1 MVMPGTFLRTLVLS
15 AVAVALLGL
24 TPVRAEIAIAMAGP
38 MTGAY
43 AWMGE
48 QYKHGVEAALAEIN
62 AGGGLLGQ
70 TVRVIIGDDA
80 CDAGQAVAVANKLV
94 HDGVVFVAGHYCSH
108 ASIPASKVYEQS
120 GILMISPGST
130 NPRLTDEGGDNVF
143 RVVGR
148 DDLQGEI
155 AGDYLADQWAGKAIA
170 ILHDQ
175 TTYGKGLAEETRKQ
189 LNKRG
194 VTEAMFEAFTPGKT
208 DYSALVSK
216 MQAAGIEVFYVGG
229 YSTEAALILRQARN
243 RGYDAQLVAGD
254 GIVTADFWVITGP
267 AGEGT
272 LMTFSLDARANP
284 EAAGAVDAFRARG
297 YEPEGFTLHAY
308 AAVQVWAQAVEKA
321 GTLELGAVIEAL
333 RGERFETVLGNLDFD
348 EKGDI
353 TTPSYVWYVWRD
365 GRYVPMD

>member
-1 MVMPGTFLRTLVLS
+1 MTVTQRTLFLAASLV
-15 AVAVALLGL
+15 VATGL
-24 TPVRAEIAIAMAGP
+24 APVRAEIVIAMAGP

-48 QYKHGVEAALAEIN
+48 QNKRGVEAAVAEIN

-70 TVRVIIGDDA
+70 SVRVIVGDDA
-80 CDAGQAVAVANKLV
+80 CDPGQAVAVANKLA

-130 NPRLTDEGGDNVF
+130 NPRLTDEGGENVF

-155 AGDYLADQWAGKAIA
+155 AGNYLADQWAGKAIA

-189 LNKRG
+189 LNGRG
-194 VTEAMFEAFTPGKT
+194 ITEAMFEAFTPGKS
-208 DYSALVSK
+208 DYSALVSR
-216 MQAAGIEVFYVGG
+216 MQAAGIEVFYIGG
-229 YSTEAALILRQARN
+229 YSTEAALIVRQARN
-243 RGYDAQLVAGD
+243 RGYDAQLVSG
-254 GIVTADFWVITGP
+254 GIAAADFWVIAGP

-272 LMTFSLDARANP
+272 LMTFAPDARANP
-284 EAAGAVDAFRARG
+284 EAASAVAAFRARG

-308 AAVQVWAQAVEKA
+308 ATVQVWAQAVEKA
-321 GTLELGAVIEAL
+321 GTLELDAVIEAL
-333 RGERFETVLGNLDFD
+333 RGERFETVLGDLNFD
-348 EKGDI
+348 QKGDV
-353 TTPSYVWYVWRD
+353 TAPSFVWYVWRD
-365 GRYVPMD
+365 GRYVPKD

>member
-1 MVMPGTFLRTLVLS
+1 MTVTPRTLLLAASLV
-15 AVAVALLGL
+15 VATGL
-24 TPVRAEIAIAMAGP
+24 APVRAEIVIAMAGP

-48 QYKHGVEAALAEIN
+48 QNKRGVEAAVAEIN

-70 TVRVIIGDDA
+70 SVRVIVGDDA
-80 CDAGQAVAVANKLV
+80 CDPGQAVAVANKLA

-108 ASIPASKVYEQS
+108 ASIPASKVYEQN
-120 GILMISPGST
+120 GILMISPAST
-130 NPRLTDEGGDNVF
+130 NPRLTDEGGENVF
-143 RVVGR
+143 RVAGR

-189 LNKRG
+189 LNERG
-194 VTEAMFEAFTPGKT
+194 ITEAMFEAFTPGES

-229 YSTEAALILRQARN
+229 YSAEAALILRQART
-243 RGYDAQLVAGD
+243 RGYDAQLVSGD
-254 GIVTADFWVITGP
+254 GIVTEDFWLIAGP
-267 AGEGT
+267 AGEGA
-272 LMTFSLDARANP
+272 LMTFFPDARGNP
-284 EAAGAVDAFRARG
+284 EAASAVDAFRARG
-297 YEPEGFTLHAY
+297 YEPEGYTLHAY

-321 GTLELGAVIEAL
+321 GTLELATVIEAL
-333 RGERFETVLGNLDFD
+333 RDGRFDTVLGALDFD
-348 EKGDI
+348 EKGDV
-353 TTPSYVWYVWRD
+353 TTPSFVWYVWHD
-365 GRYVPMD
+365 GRYTPRD